1 MKRRE
6 QTRSGRRQKDSFR
19 RSVPPV
25 PDGELMEREEGD
37 RKGVE
42 KDWTTMR
49 TVVDDPT
56 VIDAL
61 KEKHCGQV
69 VPHLYELPKQH

>member
-1 MKRRE
+1 
-6 QTRSGRRQKDSFR
+6 
-19 RSVPPV
+19 
-25 PDGELMEREEGD
+25 MEREEGD